1 MLDIIWNV
9 MYIVF
14 LY

>member
-1 MLDIIWNV
+1 

-14 LY
+14 LDV

>member
-1 MLDIIWNV
+1 

-14 LY
+14 LISYN